1 MSHEK
6 SDTIFDEYKKIWDKQ
21 IKENVKENY
30 SIDILFLYSDN
41 NIHDEYVINDDKL
54 ISKCVE
60 NYWHSLLIKT
70 INGFKYGYEKN
81 YDYVFK
87 TNLSTIINYPK
98 FYEYCNNI
106 DKNRKYVYDGMVG
119 RYYDYQFCSG
129 AGMLLNKNSIKI
141 ILDNMDKISVD
152 WTDDIFIGYILNK
165 LHNISPC
172 SALTRFDIITHD
184 AKIKNEIIKEHTHVR
199 IKVRKGDYDI
209 YFTNLIYN
217 ILHG

>member
-6 SDTIFDEYKKIWDKQ
+6 SDKIFDEYKKIWDKQ

-30 SIDILFLYSDN
+30 PIDILFLYSNN
-41 NIHDEYVINDDKL
+41 NIYDEYVINNDKL

-98 FYEYCNNI
+98 FYEYCENI

-119 RYYDYQFCSG
+119 RYHDYQFCSG
-129 AGMLLNKNSIKI
+129 AGMLLNKNSIKL
-141 ILDNMDKISVD
+141 ILDNTDKISID

-172 SALTRFDIITHD
+172 NALTRFDIITHD
-184 AKIKNEIIKEHTHVR
+184 TKIKNEIIKEYTHIR
-199 IKVRKGDYDI
+199 IKVRNGDYDI

-217 ILHG
+217 ILHE